1 MSQMYVYKKGKIG
14 LVMNAEKNK
23 CIVKEEGIQFLV
35 HKEKLAGGI
44 FLFNNAG
51 EKSLF

>member
-1 MSQMYVYKKGKIG
+1 MYVYKKGKIG

-23 CIVKEEGIQFLV
+23 CIVKEEGNQFFGTQR
-35 HKEKLAGGI
+35 EASRGI